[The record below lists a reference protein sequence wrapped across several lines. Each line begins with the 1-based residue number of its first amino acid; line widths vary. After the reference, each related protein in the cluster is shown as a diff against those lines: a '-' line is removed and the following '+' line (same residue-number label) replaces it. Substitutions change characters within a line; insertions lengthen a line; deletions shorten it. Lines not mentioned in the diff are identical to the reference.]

1 VPKPVASH
9 RRVNRRGRHGG
20 RNGGRISVL
29 TMALGITVLIGGTA
43 VGIVPQ
49 VRNAPASAAIADDS
63 AGPAAIE
70 TAALAK
76 ITAPKPKSKIAELTA
91 ATSKAAKSSTAETPA
106 LPPHSGTGYRIVF
119 DQSEQRVWLVG
130 ADGKVDRSYPVSGSR
145 FDNLHPGTFS
155 VLSRSRYATSFD
167 FSGKLEYFVRF
178 TTGFSAP
185 IGFHAVPRYN
195 NGKLEQTK
203 AQLGTP
209 LSAGCVRQWLP
220 DAIALWDFA
229 PVGTKVVV
237 TA

>member
-1 VPKPVASH
+1 MPNPTASH
-9 RRVNRRGRHGG
+9 RRVRRR
-20 RNGGRISVL
+20 RGRISVL
-29 TMALGITVLIGGTA
+29 ALALGITVLVGGTA

-49 VRNAPASAAIADDS
+49 VRNAPASAAVAHDAEDPTS
-63 AGPAAIE
+63 IE
-70 TAALAK
+70 TASLAT
-76 ITAPKPKSKIAELTA
+76 ITVPKPKPKIEALTSSVA
-91 ATSKAAKSSTAETPA
+91 KKAKEAKKADTPA
-106 LPPHSGTGYRIVF
+106 LPPGSGTGYRIVF

-130 ADGKVDRSYPVSGSR
+130 SDDKVDRTYLVSGSR

-167 FSGKLEYFVRF
+167 FSGKLEYFVHF

-185 IGFHAVPRYN
+185 IGFHAVPRDN
-195 NGKLEQTK
+195 SGNLEQTK

-220 DAIALWDFA
+220 DAIALWNFA

>member
-1 VPKPVASH
+1 VRAANIDPVPKSVASH
-9 RRVNRRGRHGG
+9 RRVRRR
-20 RNGGRISVL
+20 RGRISVL
-29 TMALGITVLIGGTA
+29 ALALGITVVIGGTA

-49 VRNAPASAAIADDS
+49 LRNAPASAAVAPD
-63 AGPAAIE
+63 AKEPASIE
-70 TAALAK
+70 TASLAA
-76 ITAPKPKSKIAELTA
+76 ITVPKTKPKIEALTSSVAE
-91 ATSKAAKSSTAETPA
+91 KAKKADTPA
-106 LPPHSGTGYRIVF
+106 LPPGSGTGYRIVF

-130 ADGKVDRSYPVSGSR
+130 SDNLVDRTYLVSGSR
-145 FDNLHPGTFS
+145 FNNLHPGTFS

-167 FSGKLEYFVRF
+167 FSGRLEYFVHF

-185 IGFHAVPRYN
+185 IGFHAVPRDN
-195 NGKLEQTK
+195 AGHLEQTK

-220 DAIALWDFA
+220 DAIALWNFA

>member
-1 VPKPVASH
+1 MPKPVASH
-9 RRVNRRGRHGG
+9 RRAPRR
-20 RNGGRISVL
+20 GRISVL
-29 TMALGITVLIGGTA
+29 ALALGITAVIGGTA
-43 VGIVPQ
+43 VGVLPQ
-49 VRNAPASAAIADDS
+49 IKNTPASAASTHEA

-70 TAALAK
+70 TAALAQL
-76 ITAPKPKSKIAELTA
+76 TVPKPKV
-91 ATSKAAKSSTAETPA
+91 KAAPLTTTTSRAASKPASTPA
-106 LPPHSGTGYRIVF
+106 LPAGSGAGYRIVF

-130 ADGKVDRSYPVSGSR
+130 SDGKVDRSYLVSGSR
-145 FDNLHPGTFS
+145 FNNLHPGTFS

-167 FSGKLEYFVRF
+167 FSGKLEYFVHF
-178 TTGFSAP
+178 ATGFSAP

-195 NGKLEQTK
+195 NGALEQTK

-220 DAIALWDFA
+220 DAIALWNFA

>member
-1 VPKPVASH
+1 
-9 RRVNRRGRHGG
+9 
-20 RNGGRISVL
+20 VL
-29 TMALGITVLIGGTA
+29 ALALGITVVIGGTA
-43 VGIVPQ
+43 VGLVPQ
-49 VRNAPASAAIADDS
+49 VKNTPASAAAPDTS
-63 AGPAAIE
+63 SGPAAIE
-70 TAALAK
+70 TAALAQV
-76 ITAPKPKSKIAELTA
+76 TAPRPKVQA
-91 ATSKAAKSSTAETPA
+91 APLSSTSSLKAKVKSSVAETPA
-106 LPPHSGTGYRIVF
+106 LPPGSGTGYRIVF

-130 ADGKVDRSYPVSGSR
+130 SSGKVERSYLVSGSR

-155 VLSRSRYATSFD
+155 VLSRSRYAVSFD
-167 FSGKLEYFVRF
+167 FSGTLEYFVHF

-185 IGFHAVPRYN
+185 IGFHAVPRDLL
-195 NGKLEQTK
+195 GRLEQTK